1 MARAATLTRSRR
13 KEGQRLAAVRA
24 ARRVAGEAER
34 LTRKDVAR
42 LTGVPEWQLGRVALG
57 SLVGTLAL
65 DDIWEG
71 KE

>member
-1 MARAATLTRSRR
+1 MKSSPSKGKRRSATVKVAGRVARA
-13 KEGQRLAAVRA
+13 
-24 ARRVAGEAER
+24 AER

-42 LTGVPEWQLGRVALG
+42 LTGVPARYLGQRTLG

-65 DDIWEG
+65 DNIWEG

>member
-1 MARAATLTRSRR
+1 MARAATLTRSR
-13 KEGQRLAAVRA
+13 K
-24 ARRVAGEAER
+24 ARRSATVKVAGRVAGEAER

>member
-1 MARAATLTRSRR
+1 MPSCPS
-13 KEGQRLAAVRA
+13 KGGQRLAAVKVA
-24 ARRVAGEAER
+24 GRVAGEAER

-42 LTGVPEWQLGRVALG
+42 LTGVPERHLGRRTLG